1 MKKKPIIGDLE
12 VMFMIYLEQMKFSDA
27 FDKQKSGTVAIW
39 TYRNG
44 DEVRIISVRRAE
56 GTNFERAYYESK

>member
-1 MKKKPIIGDLE
+1 
-12 VMFMIYLEQMKFSDA
+12 MIYLEQMKFSDA